1 MTTTTN
7 PTKEHDMNQH
17 RHTSET
23 TVVRCGTVP
32 VYRGR
37 TTRDA
42 QWIAD
47 DLNNGATRCERC
59 DRIADA
65 VNGPIWQ

>member
-1 MTTTTN
+1 MDQ
-7 PTKEHDMNQH
+7 P

-23 TVVRCGTVP
+23 TTVRCGSVP

-37 TTRDA
+37 SARDA

-59 DRIADA
+59 ER
-65 VNGPIWQ
+65 